1 MRSQCGVVSGSVWFR
16 IKRLR
21 YSFMKGMLF
30 ILSAHF
36 LCFSWPVYA
45 QEDVLRLLIWEG
57 YAPVKYVREFERQI
71 EEKYGRRV
79 RLDISYIEG
88 PDDFYDPIRKK
99 SVDLVILTHH
109 YFKDERFNYIAAE
122 LLLPIEARNLP
133 NLQHVIPA
141 LREAD
146 YLLSN
151 GNTYGVPICQGPY
164 GLVYNTEKI
173 ERSPE
178 SWKIFWDS
186 KYKGRYTLGG
196 SEYLYNVIVTAL
208 AWNYPRDSINNY
220 NALNNQNFKDK
231 LSELATN
238 ANSFW
243 IGQDTAA
250 DLSGNSLAAAW
261 GDSLSTLRKQG
272 EIWELAEPKEGTLSW
287 IDNYA
292 ITWALADKP
301 FLRKV
306 AEEWI
311 NRMLEPDYQINYLV
325 RELEQRPVTTN
336 IEHKLTD
343 AEKERLHIWNP
354 NFFNENRIILLPT
367 FSRRDR
373 NGLKL
378 LWEEAMQGR
387 QVKTDKKP

>member
-1 MRSQCGVVSGSVWFR
+1 
-16 IKRLR
+16 
-21 YSFMKGMLF
+21 MLF
-30 ILSAHF
+30 ILSAHL

-71 EEKYGRRV
+71 EEKYGRKV
-79 RLDISYIEG
+79 RLDISYVDG
-88 PDDFYDPIRKK
+88 PDDFYAPIRKK
-99 SVDLVILTHH
+99 SVDLVTLTHH
-109 YFKDERFNYIAAE
+109 YFKDERFNYIAAG
-122 LLLPIEARNLP
+122 LLLPIETRNLP
-133 NLQHVIPA
+133 NLQNVIPA

-164 GLVYNTEKI
+164 GLAYSTEKI
-173 ERSPE
+173 ERSPK
-178 SWKIFWDS
+178 SWKVFWDS
-186 KYKGRYTLGG
+186 KYRGKYTLGG
-196 SEYLYNVIVTAL
+196 NEYLYNVIMTAL
-208 AWNYPRDSINNY
+208 AWNYPQDAINNY

-238 ANSFW
+238 AHSFW
-243 IGQDTAA
+243 TGQDTAA
-250 DLSGNSLAAAW
+250 DLSGNSLAAVW
-261 GDSLSTLRKQG
+261 GDSLATLRKQG
-272 EIWELAEPKEGTLSW
+272 EIWELAEPEEGTLSW

-301 FLRKV
+301 FLKKV

-311 NRMLEPDYQINYLV
+311 NRMLEPDYQVDYIV
-325 RELEQRPVTTN
+325 RELTLVPVTTS

-343 AEKERLHIWNP
+343 EEKERLHIGNP
-354 NFFNENRIILLPT
+354 NFFNENRILLPT

-378 LWEEAMQGR
+378 LWEEAMQGIPI
-387 QVKTDKKP
+387 KTDKKP